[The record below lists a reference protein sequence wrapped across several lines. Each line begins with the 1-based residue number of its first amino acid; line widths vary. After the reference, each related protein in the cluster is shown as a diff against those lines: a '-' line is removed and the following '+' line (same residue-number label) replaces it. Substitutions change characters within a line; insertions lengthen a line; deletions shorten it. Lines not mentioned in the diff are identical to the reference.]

1 MTYFLKKSYN
11 NTRTK
16 IPVTLYGGTGI
27 FCAEMRLESPP
38 ARSEGIK
45 QHGGMFLG
53 RGKALQNQN
62 TSAGMS
68 LILTMSVFKKSYK
81 EHFAW
86 IVA

>member
-1 MTYFLKKSYN
+1 MTCFFKKSYN

-38 ARSEGIK
+38 ERSEGIK
-45 QHGGMFLG
+45 QSSGTFFG
-53 RGKALQNQN
+53 RESVLQNQN

-68 LILTMSVFKKSYK
+68 LILTMSVFKKFYK
-81 EHFAW
+81 NTSSG
-86 IVA
+86 